1 MDSTQRRE
9 GAKARRDE
17 TDCSDGRGLSVVRL
31 GVTPYLDGLA
41 LQGRLHGEVVDG
53 RRGDTLVV
61 LEHHHVFTL
70 GRRGDMRDVLAGA
83 RELARLGVEVHHAD
97 RGGEVTYH
105 GPGQLVVYPIV
116 DLRRWGGGPL
126 KYVRTLERVIIEVL
140 GAFGIEGVSEGR
152 PTGVWVGGSEDSGY
166 RGEGGTAGYY
176 ARVRAECLHGSFLF
190 RLYRGLRVGG
200 R

>member
-1 MDSTQRRE
+1 M
-9 GAKARRDE
+9 
-17 TDCSDGRGLSVVRL
+17 
-31 GVTPYLDGLA
+31 
-41 LQGRLHGEVVDG
+41 
-53 RRGDTLVV
+53 
-61 LEHHHVFTL
+61 FTL

-152 PTGVWVGGSEDSGY
+152 PDGGLGWGSEDSGY
-166 RGEGGTAGYY
+166 RGEGGKAGYD

-200 R
+200 C